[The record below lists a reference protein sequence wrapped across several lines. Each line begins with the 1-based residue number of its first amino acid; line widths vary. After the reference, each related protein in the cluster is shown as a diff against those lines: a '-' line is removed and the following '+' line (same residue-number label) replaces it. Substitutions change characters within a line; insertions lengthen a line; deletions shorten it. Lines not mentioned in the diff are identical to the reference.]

1 MAKEQKWLP
10 VLAPQ
15 LPLAVPLPVAAG
27 EPDATFPYP
36 WSVAQWLPG
45 ELATPDRLD
54 HPVRPTSWATPPVGR
69 SQASLGAC
77 ADLLEFGIAVGTDHA
92 RRIAPDGL
100 FSGPPLS
107 NEPARLRCS
116 TMART

>member
-54 HPVRPTSWATPPVGR
+54 HPVRPASWAMPPVGR
-69 SQASLGAC
+69 S
-77 ADLLEFGIAVGTDHA
+77 
-92 RRIAPDGL
+92 
-100 FSGPPLS
+100 
-107 NEPARLRCS
+107 
-116 TMART
+116 